1 MKMRFSKNNSSIL
14 AFAVIYGLLISCD
27 SGKRKL
33 PILGERDWTTKTVEG
48 KEVTDTIYNTIP
60 TYKFVNQNGDT
71 ITEKITEGKIYVTDF
86 FFTSC
91 PTICP
96 VMKKQMVKVYNEFK
110 GNPDVLIISH
120 TIDPDHDT
128 PKVLNQFA
136 KDLGISGDQW
146 QFLTG
151 PKEKIYEIGQK
162 SYMSTAKQDSTA
174 EGGYIHSGAF
184 ILVDKDRHVR
194 GMYDGT
200 TEEGTKN
207 LVADMKVLLDEYNNG
222 K

>member
-1 MKMRFSKNNSSIL
+1 MNVMRLEKNKSYLIISCLIGLIL
-14 AFAVIYGLLISCD
+14 NSCD
-27 SGKRKL
+27 SGKKKL
-33 PILGERDWTTKTVEG
+33 PIFGERDWTTKTVDG
-48 KEVTDTIYNTIP
+48 KEVTDTIYNSIP
-60 TYKFVNQNGDT
+60 SFKFVNQKGDT
-71 ITEKITEGKIYVTDF
+71 VTEKITEGKVYVADF

-110 GNPDVLIISH
+110 TNPDVLIVSH

-128 PKVLNQFA
+128 PKVLSQFA
-136 KDLGISGDQW
+136 ADLGITGTQW

-151 PKEKIYEIGQK
+151 PKEKIYEIGEK
-162 SYMSTAKQDSTA
+162 SYMSTAKADSTA
-174 EGGYIHSGAF
+174 EGGFIHSGAF
-184 ILVDKDRHVR
+184 ILVDKEKHVR

-200 TEEGTKN
+200 TEEGTQR
-207 LVADMKVLLDEYNNG
+207 LIADMKVLLDEYNT